1 MNEKSKMKQ
10 NEMFDFDSKE
20 NYVIY
25 AQVFFFWFSSTF
37 LLFCLL
43 LSSYYLLFWF
53 IYSLS

>member
-43 LSSYYLLFWF
+43 LSSYYLLF
-53 IYSLS
+53 